1 MLLTRLRYPL
11 VLLLS
16 LTLAACAGTPAPPAK
31 LPDPPPVVMVPVLPK
46 IGLALGG
53 GAARGF
59 AHVGVI
65 KMLESQGIVPDLI
78 VGTSAGSVVGA
89 LYAAGISGFALQEMT
104 FDLDRAAFADWQFFG
119 RGLLRGEALQKF
131 VNDKVGNRRIEQL
144 PRRFGAVSAKL
155 RSGEGVLFQRGD
167 VGSAVRASSAI
178 PGIFVS
184 PVIGGEEYIDGGA
197 VSPVPVIYARQMGA
211 EVVIAVDISQPVT
224 EELSDSTLRTVL
236 KTFSIMGN
244 ALKAKEL
251 PLADLVISPNVK
263 GIAAAD
269 FESKQRAILE
279 GERAALAAVIK
290 IREIIAAKTRMVPA
304 NAVPTLAPPPGPA
317 PVPVP
322 ASRPFLSSP
331 QTAPAG

>member
-1 MLLTRLRYPL
+1 MLLTRLL
-11 VLLLS
+11 VLACVLLLS
-16 LTLAACAGTPAPPAK
+16 ACANAPLPQPAPVVE
-31 LPDPPPVVMVPVLPK
+31 PPPVMVPVLPK

-89 LYAAGISGFALQEMT
+89 LYASGISGFALQEIT

-144 PRRFGAVSAKL
+144 PKPFGAVATKL
-155 RSGEGVLFQRGD
+155 KSGEGILFQRGE
-167 VGSAVRASSAI
+167 VGLAVRASSAI

-184 PVIGGEEYIDGGA
+184 PVINGDEYIDGGA
-197 VSPVPVIYARQMGA
+197 IAPVPAEYARQMGA
-211 EVVIAVDISQPVT
+211 EVVIAVDISQPVA
-224 EELSDSTLRTVL
+224 EAPSDSTLRTVL
-236 KTFSIMGN
+236 KTFDIMGN
-244 ALKAKEL
+244 ALKGAEL
-251 PLADLVISPNVK
+251 KLADVVIAPNVK
-263 GIAAAD
+263 GIAASD

-279 GERAALAAVIK
+279 GERAALAAIPR
-290 IREIIAAKTRMVPA
+290 IREAIAAKTHLVPA
-304 NAVPTLAPPPGPA
+304 PA
-317 PVPVP
+317 
-322 ASRPFLSSP
+322 
-331 QTAPAG
+331 TAPASAPVSGTSISPAAVPALRPLPPP

>member
-1 MLLTRLRYPL
+1 MLMTRLRCSL
-11 VLLLS
+11 VLLTSML
-16 LTLAACAGTPAPPAK
+16 LAGCAATPTPP
-31 LPDPPPVVMVPVLPK
+31 PTPEPPPPVVMVPLPPK
-46 IGLALGG
+46 IALALGG

-65 KMLESQGIVPDLI
+65 KMLESQGIVPDII

-131 VNDKVGNRRIEQL
+131 VNDKVGNKRIEQL
-144 PRRFGAVSAKL
+144 PRPFGAVSAKL
-155 RSGEGVLFQRGD
+155 RSGDGVLFQRGD
-167 VGSAVRASSAI
+167 VGMAVRASSAI

-184 PVIGGEEYIDGGA
+184 PVINGEEYIDGGA
-197 VSPVPVIYARQMGA
+197 VAPVPVNYARQMGA
-211 EVVIAVDISQPVT
+211 EVIIAVDISQPVS

-251 PLADLVISPNVK
+251 PLADVVIAPNVK

-279 GERAALAAVIK
+279 GERAAFAAVSR
-290 IREIIAAKTRMVPA
+290 IREVIAAKTRMVPA
-304 NAVPTLAPPPGPA
+304 GGPEPVAPSPPPQA
-317 PVPVP
+317 T
-322 ASRPFLSSP
+322 R
-331 QTAPAG
+331 